1 MKLRH
6 VLAAGTIG
14 VVGILGTAG
23 AATAQTTTTPTPHGK
38 QALCAKAIGRLPNL
52 QDRITKVDARISSLE
67 TRLTAAQ
74 AKHQTNRTKLLQGR
88 IGWADTVHAHLTNVV
103 DAINRRCPA
112 RPFTG

>member
-14 VVGILGTAG
+14 LVGILGSAG
-23 AATAQTTTTPTPHGK
+23 VAVAQTATTPTPHGK
-38 QALCAKAIGRLPNL
+38 QAVCAKATGRLPNL
-52 QDRITKVDARISSLE
+52 QDRITKVEARISSLQ

-74 AKHQTNRTKLLQGR
+74 AAHRTNRAKLLQER

-112 RPFTG
+112 